1 MAGKLNA
8 LRDEAQGFLN
18 AVKGRKHTVE
28 EMIAGLEEELSLL
41 KSCRND
47 EDKFA
52 HQIYDMLFILL
63 MIAAER
69 NVDLDAQWEKGWEK
83 KRKYM

>member
-1 MAGKLNA
+1 MTNLNA
-8 LRDEAQGFLN
+8 LRNEAQGFLD
-18 AVKGRKHTVE
+18 ALGERRHSVQRMV
-28 EMIAGLEEELSLL
+28 AGLEEELSLL

-63 MIAAER
+63 MMAAER
-69 NVDLDAQWEKGWEK
+69 NVDLDAQWVKGWSK
-83 KRKYM
+83 KKKYR

>member
-1 MAGKLNA
+1 MSGKLNA

-28 EMIAGLEEELSLL
+28 EMITSLEEELSLL
-41 KSCRND
+41 RSCVSD
-47 EDKFA
+47 EERFA
-52 HQIYDMLFILL
+52 HQIYDMVFILL
-63 MIAAER
+63 MIAAEN